1 VRQTQLSQ
9 GVKIRRNQTEYESGK
24 CSVLEQETACLVQG
38 FGSTGGSEISDV
50 PVDNRAGCRHPD
62 IAAKSKTLFSKSIR
76 QCKGKFIDFL
86 AIF

>member
-1 VRQTQLSQ
+1 M
-9 GVKIRRNQTEYESGK
+9 KIRRNQTEYESGK
-24 CSVLEQETACLVQG
+24 CSVLEQETASLVQG

-50 PVDNRAGCRHPD
+50 PVDNRARCRHPD

-76 QCKGKFIDFL
+76 QCKGKFTDFL